1 MPRRTLLLL
10 CVVLICT
17 SDALGRERPTPV
29 KRIPQIH
36 TNRVSD
42 SITGAYAGPHSVSLS
57 TTTNDTTVLGY
68 WTFDTPPGDP
78 QGWTSVDRTAQT
90 GVYFHVDDF
99 AGLGGGDFGRLHALE
114 GNQSMWC
121 GARESPSEP
130 FSCGYATLP
139 GYGNQWDQMLVTVSC
154 LDVAGDVVIDYKAAW
169 DSEIKYDPTMIEV
182 DECDERW
189 SYITGGDR
197 LHEGVGSGV
206 QSIVVPESRHD
217 GIIRIRFRFTSDTA
231 WSDEDGIYDTDGAII
246 IDSLTVSDTTGVILP
261 TELFEVESVGDT
273 ITASGN
279 WVARAMPGYGDF
291 AGLFP
296 GAQVVQEDVCGYT
309 PSYLWGFF
317 TGSTWD
323 YSCGGWP
330 EQQAVPYGNIRRQFI
345 DNQIWSP
352 LIPWNWNFAYTAT
365 LRIGFRAYII
375 CGMFG
380 LLWAGVRANGEAK
393 DMSTTVILRIGI
405 RPGIRSVT

>member
-1 MPRRTLLLL
+1 
-10 CVVLICT
+10 
-17 SDALGRERPTPV
+17 
-29 KRIPQIH
+29 
-36 TNRVSD
+36 
-42 SITGAYAGPHSVSLS
+42 
-57 TTTNDTTVLGY
+57 
-68 WTFDTPPGDP
+68 
-78 QGWTSVDRTAQT
+78 
-90 GVYFHVDDF
+90 
-99 AGLGGGDFGRLHALE
+99 
-114 GNQSMWC
+114 
-121 GARESPSEP
+121 
-130 FSCGYATLP
+130 
-139 GYGNQWDQMLVTVSC
+139 MLVTVSC

-273 ITASGN
+273 ITVSGN

-296 GAQVVQEDVCGYT
+296 GAQVVVDLGLFLRRMAGAAGCSVRQHPTAVHRQSDMVATYSFVRGRQ
-309 PSYLWGFF
+309 PFG
-317 TGSTWD
+317 TGIS
-323 YSCGGWP
+323 
-330 EQQAVPYGNIRRQFI
+330 R
-345 DNQIWSP
+345 
-352 LIPWNWNFAYTAT
+352 IP
-365 LRIGFRAYII
+365 
-375 CGMFG
+375 
-380 LLWAGVRANGEAK
+380 
-393 DMSTTVILRIGI
+393 
-405 RPGIRSVT
+405 RP